1 MSDTHIPADAIC
13 AFDGCGHLFSRHSKC
28 TSGKSYCRDCADA
41 WKRGH
46 ESVFL
51 LGPHRFAPVV
61 LCGDARAISAFAS
74 VGAWPQHAC
83 AKNSGSRTRQSLA
96 RCIAGITRAP
106 CTSSEPE
113 RYQLHNLLIAHSAR
127 KQLIIVACE
136 KERIEMNPWICP
148 RCNLM
153 NGPTT
158 SPVPE
163 PIWDPSKSPC
173 YVGDT
178 IPPLFTVTCD

>member
-61 LCGDARAISAFAS
+61 LCG
-74 VGAWPQHAC
+74 GALSPSQEREAYEK
-83 AKNSGSRTRQSLA
+83 AKRGEL
-96 RCIAGITRAP
+96 
-106 CTSSEPE
+106 
-113 RYQLHNLLIAHSAR
+113 
-127 KQLIIVACE
+127 
-136 KERIEMNPWICP
+136 
-148 RCNLM
+148 
-153 NGPTT
+153 
-158 SPVPE
+158 
-163 PIWDPSKSPC
+163 
-173 YVGDT
+173 
-178 IPPLFTVTCD
+178 